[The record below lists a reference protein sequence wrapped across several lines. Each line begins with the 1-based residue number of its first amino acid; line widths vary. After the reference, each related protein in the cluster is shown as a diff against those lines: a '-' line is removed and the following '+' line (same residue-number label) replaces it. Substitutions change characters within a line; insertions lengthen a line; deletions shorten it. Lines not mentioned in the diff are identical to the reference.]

1 MTAAEALRAA
11 TMQLRE
17 AGLEGAAR
25 DARLLLAHA
34 MGLPATRLTLHLQDY
49 MTPDT
54 RARFDSAIAARLRR
68 QPISQIVG
76 YREFWG
82 RSFNVTG
89 DVLDPRPET
98 ETLIAAALEEPFS
111 TVLDLGTGSG
121 AILLTLLAERP
132 GTTGLGVDI
141 SEPALDVA
149 RGNAG
154 VLALTHCRFIVSDW
168 FSQVAGQF
176 DLVVA
181 NPPYITAAE
190 MQDLAPEV
198 RIWEPPMAL
207 SPGGDGLAA
216 YRAIAEGIGHH
227 LMPRGRLIVEIGPTQ
242 ASDVTDILHQEGLSM
257 IEVRQDMDGRDR
269 VVIARRL

>member
-1 MTAAEALRAA
+1 VTASEALRAA
-11 TMQLRE
+11 TLQLRD

-25 DARLLLAHA
+25 DARILLAHA
-34 MGLPATRLTLHLQDY
+34 LGLPAARLTLHLQDD
-49 MTPDT
+49 MTPAAQ
-54 RARFDSAIAARLRR
+54 ARFDRAIAARLQR
-68 QPISQIVG
+68 QPVSQIVG

-82 RSFNVTG
+82 RHFNVTR

-98 ETLIAAALEEPFS
+98 ETLIAAALKEPFD

-132 GTTGLGVDI
+132 GARGLGVDM
-141 SEPALDVA
+141 SEAALDVA
-149 RGNAG
+149 RTNAG
-154 VLALTHCRFIVSDW
+154 ALGLSNCRFLRSDW
-168 FSQVAGQF
+168 FSQVEGQF

-198 RIWEPPMAL
+198 RVWEPPMAL
-207 SPGGDGLAA
+207 SPGGDGLGA
-216 YRAIAEGIGHH
+216 YRAIAAGIGDH
-227 LMPRGRLIVEIGPTQ
+227 LMPQGRLIVEIGLAQ
-242 ASDVTDILHQEGLSM
+242 AADVTAILRQAGLAR

-269 VVIARRL
+269 IVIARRV

>member
-11 TMQLRE
+11 TVQLRE

-25 DARLLLAHA
+25 DARIILAYA
-34 MGLPATRLTLHLQDY
+34 LNLPATRLTLHLQDD
-49 MTPDT
+49 MTPDAQ
-54 RARFDSAIAARLRR
+54 ARFETTIAARLQR
-68 QPISQIVG
+68 QPVSQIVG

-82 RSFNVTG
+82 RRFRVTR

-98 ETLIAAALEEPFS
+98 ETLIAAALEEPFN

-121 AILLTLLAERP
+121 VILLTLMAERP
-132 GTTGLGVDI
+132 GARGLGVDM
-141 SEPALDVA
+141 SEPALDIA

-154 VLALTHCRFIVSDW
+154 ALGLADCRFLVSDW
-168 FSQVAGQF
+168 FSQVSGQF

-198 RIWEPPMAL
+198 RIWEPPVAL
-207 SPGGDGLAA
+207 SPGGDGLGA
-216 YRAIAEGIGHH
+216 YRAIAAGIGDH
-227 LMPRGRLIVEIGPTQ
+227 LMPQGSLIVEIGPAQ
-242 ASDVTDILHQEGLSM
+242 AADVTDILRQAGLAK

-269 VVIARRL
+269 VVIARRH

>member
-17 AGLEGAAR
+17 AGLEGVAR

-34 MGLPATRLTLHLQDY
+34 MGLPATRLSLHLQDD

-68 QPISQIVG
+68 QPVSQIVG

-154 VLALTHCRFIVSDW
+154 VLALAHCRFIVSDW

-207 SPGGDGLAA
+207 SPGGDGLGA